1 VSDIEFHT
9 PFLNDYLKMVEET
22 ESPRLFHIW
31 AALSGISACLGRR
44 CWFPFGPMTI
54 FPNQYI
60 ALIGTPGTRKS
71 TAMSIMKNCLRKS
84 TGVRFAPVDTAGQR
98 QGLVEAMRGKVD
110 SEEYLDNVELAA
122 NENSL
127 AGLTLDQVARI
138 TNVRDETGDDSDIH
152 EEARAF
158 ISGADKH
165 HIMVT
170 ATELSRFIGQNN
182 FQMLDFLGT
191 MWDGEDYE
199 YQTKAGLTV
208 LRDPLINLL
217 SCTTPTSL
225 NVAMP
230 PAAGGQGFLSRMIL
244 VYGSRK
250 YKSVPRPTAPDAETV
265 LAVKG
270 QFNRTY
276 LECAGMFEET
286 PDAKE
291 YCESLYEWKL
301 EINDP
306 RFGYYHERRQDHL
319 IKLGMAL
326 AASRTDTTI
335 VKDDYETAHRILRA
349 TERGMPDALGE
360 FGMNPLAALKQ
371 NMLEYIRSRGAV
383 KVEDLRAVFHRD
395 SRASDFMEACNDL
408 SKLNQVSMAQLANG
422 SAVLMARGGSHNSED
437 EMLKALL
444 A

>member
-1 VSDIEFHT
+1 MGLEFHT
-9 PFLNDYLKMVEET
+9 EFLNDYMEMVEDT
-22 ESPRLFHIW
+22 ESPRLFHLWSAI
-31 AALSGISACLGRR
+31 SGISACLGRR
-44 CWFPFGPMTI
+44 CWMPFGPMTM
-54 FPNQYI
+54 FPNQFVS
-60 ALIGTPGTRKS
+60 LVGTPGTRKS
-71 TAMSIMKNCLRKS
+71 TAMNIMKRQLRKS
-84 TGVRFAPVDTAGQR
+84 TGVRFAPVDTAGMR
-98 QGLVEAMRGKVD
+98 QGLVEAMRGKND
-110 SEEYLDNVELAA
+110 SEEYIDNVELAA
-122 NENSL
+122 AEDSL
-127 AGLTLDQVARI
+127 AGLTLDVVARI
-138 TNVRDETGDDSDIH
+138 TNVRDTDEVDNDEHG
-152 EEARAF
+152 EARGF

-230 PAAGGQGFLSRMIL
+230 PAAGGQGFLSRVIL

-250 YKSVPRPTAPDAETV
+250 YKEVPTPSDPDPEIV
-265 LAVKG
+265 LKVKG

-276 LECAGMFEET
+276 LELAGVFDESK
-286 PDAKE
+286 DANVFR
-291 YCESLYEWKL
+291 ESIYGWKL

-319 IKLGMAL
+319 MKLGMAL
-326 AASRTDTTI
+326 AATRTSQTI
-335 VKDDYETAHRILRA
+335 EKEDYEAAHRILRA

-371 NMLEYIRSRGAV
+371 NMLEYIRSRGVV

-395 SRASDFMEACNDL
+395 SRATDFMEAVNDL
-408 SKLNQVSMAQLANG
+408 AKLNQVAMAQVSGG
-422 SAVLMARGGSHNSED
+422 SAVLMARQGSHNAED
-437 EMLKALL
+437 EMLKALM

>member
-1 VSDIEFHT
+1 MTDIRFHT
-9 PFLNDYLKMVEET
+9 EFLNDYLQMVEET

-31 AALSGISACLGRR
+31 AAISGISACLGRR
-44 CWFPFGPMTI
+44 CWLPFGPMTI

-60 ALIGTPGTRKS
+60 ALVGTPGTRKS
-71 TAMSIMKNCLRKS
+71 TAMNIMKRNLRKS

-98 QGLVEAMRGKVD
+98 QGLVEAMRGKAG

-122 NENSL
+122 AEDSL
-127 AGLTLDQVARI
+127 AGLTLNDVARV
-138 TNVRDETGDDSDIH
+138 TNLREPDEESDSLMD
-152 EEARAF
+152 EARNF
-158 ISGADKH
+158 ISSPDKH

-182 FQMLDFLGT
+182 FAMLDFLGT

-199 YQTKAGLTV
+199 YQTKMGLTI
-208 LRDPLINLL
+208 LRDPLINLI
-217 SCTTPTSL
+217 SCTTPTSI
-225 NVAMP
+225 NIAMP

-250 YKSVPRPTAPDAETV
+250 YKSVPRPTAPDADIV
-265 LAVKG
+265 LKVKG

-286 PDAKE
+286 PDAQA

-319 IKLGMAL
+319 IKLAMAM
-326 AASRTDTTI
+326 AASRTDTQI
-335 VKDDYETAHRILRA
+335 VKEDYEAAHRILRA

-371 NMLEYIRSRGAV
+371 NMLEYIRSRGTV

-395 SRASDFMEACNDL
+395 SRATDFMEAVNDL
-408 SKLNQVSMAQLANG
+408 AKLNQVAMAQLPNG

-437 EMLKALL
+437 DMLKALM

>member
-1 VSDIEFHT
+1 MSLKFHSE
-9 PFLNDYLKMVEET
+9 FLNDYMDMTEDT
-22 ESPRLFHIW
+22 ESPRLFHLWSAI
-31 AALSGISACLGRR
+31 SGISACLGRR
-44 CWFPFGPMTI
+44 CWLPFGPMTI
-54 FPNQYI
+54 FPNQFV
-60 ALIGTPGTRKS
+60 ALVGTPGTRKS
-71 TAMSIMKNCLRKS
+71 TAMNIMKRNLRKS
-84 TGVRFAPVDTAGQR
+84 TGVRFAPVDTAGMR
-98 QGLVEAMRGKVD
+98 QGLVEAMRGKND
-110 SEEYLDNVELAA
+110 SEEFIDNVELAA
-122 NENSL
+122 AENSL
-127 AGLTLDQVARI
+127 AGLTLNDIARV
-138 TNVRDETGDDSDIH
+138 TNVRDTDGGDSDEL
-152 EEARAF
+152 EEARGF

-199 YQTKAGLTV
+199 YQTKTGLVV

-250 YKSVPRPTAPDAETV
+250 YKEVATPMEPDPEIV
-265 LAVKG
+265 LKVKG
-270 QFNRTY
+270 QFNRSY
-276 LECAGMFEET
+276 LELAGEFIET
-286 PDAKE
+286 PAALKFR
-291 YCESLYEWKL
+291 ESIYGWKL

-326 AASRTDTTI
+326 AATRTSQTI
-335 VKDDYETAHRILRA
+335 ELEDYEAAHKILRA

-371 NMLEYIRSRGAV
+371 NMLEYIRSRGTV

-395 SRASDFMEACNDL
+395 SRATDFMEAVNDL
-408 SKLNQVSMAQLANG
+408 AKLNQIAMAQLASG
-422 SAVLMARGGSHNSED
+422 SAVLMAKGGSHNAED
-437 EMLKALL
+437 EMIKALME
-444 A
+444 

>member
-1 VSDIEFHT
+1 
-9 PFLNDYLKMVEET
+9 
-22 ESPRLFHIW
+22 
-31 AALSGISACLGRR
+31 
-44 CWFPFGPMTI
+44 MTVY
-54 FPNQYI
+54 PNQFI
-60 ALIGTPGTRKS
+60 ALVGTPGTRKS
-71 TAMSIMKNCLRKS
+71 TAMNIMKRQLRKS

-98 QGLVEAMRGKVD
+98 QGLVEAMRGKND
-110 SEEYLDNVELAA
+110 SEEFLDNVELAA
-122 NENSL
+122 ADNSL
-127 AGLTLDQVARI
+127 AGLTLEDVARI
-138 TNVRDETGDDSDIH
+138 SNVRDEEESDTDLLD
-152 EEARAF
+152 EARTF

-230 PAAGGQGFLSRMIL
+230 PAAGGQGFLSRVIL
-244 VYGSRK
+244 VYGTRK
-250 YKSVPRPTAPDAETV
+250 YKLVPTPEEPDPEIV
-265 LAVKG
+265 LKVKG

-276 LECAGMFEET
+276 LELAGEVIET
-286 PDAKE
+286 PEALA
-291 YCESLYEWKL
+291 YRESLYDFKL

-319 IKLGMAL
+319 MKLAMAL
-326 AASRTDTTI
+326 AASRTSLTI
-335 VKDDYETAHRILRA
+335 EKEDYEAAHKILRA

-371 NMLEYIRSRGAV
+371 NMLEYIRARGVV

-395 SRASDFMEACNDL
+395 SRATDFMEAVNDL
-408 SKLNQVSMAQLANG
+408 AKLNQVAMSQLTGG
-422 SAVLMARGGSHNSED
+422 SAVLMAKGGTKNAED
-437 EMLKALL
+437 EMIKALME
-444 A
+444 

>member
-1 VSDIEFHT
+1 MSLEFHSE
-9 PFLNDYLKMVEET
+9 FLNDYLEMVEET
-22 ESPRLFHIW
+22 ESPRLFHLWSAI
-31 AALSGISACLGRR
+31 SGISACLGRR
-44 CWFPFGPMTI
+44 CWLPFGPMTI
-54 FPNQYI
+54 YPNQFI
-60 ALIGTPGTRKS
+60 TLVGTPGTRKS
-71 TAMSIMKNCLRKS
+71 TAMNIMKRNLRKS

-98 QGLVEAMRGKVD
+98 QGLVEAMRGKND
-110 SEEYLDNVELAA
+110 SEEYLNGVELAA
-122 NENSL
+122 AENSL
-127 AGLTLDQVARI
+127 AGLTLDQVAQVS
-138 TNVRDETGDDSDIH
+138 NVRGEMSSDSDLLD
-152 EEARAF
+152 EARTF
-158 ISGADKH
+158 VSGADKH

-199 YQTKAGLTV
+199 YQTKTGLTV

-250 YKSVPRPTAPDAETV
+250 YREIATPCEPDPEVV
-265 LAVKG
+265 LKVKG

-276 LECAGMFEET
+276 LELAGEFIET
-286 PDAKE
+286 PKAVE
-291 YCESLYEWKL
+291 FRESIYGWKL

-319 IKLGMAL
+319 QKLGMAL
-326 AASRTDTTI
+326 AASRTDMTI
-335 VKDDYETAHRILRA
+335 TLEDYEAAHKILRA
-349 TERGMPDALGE
+349 TEHGMPDALGE

-371 NMLEYIRSRGAV
+371 NMLEYIRSMRTV
-383 KVEDLRAVFHRD
+383 KLEDLRAVFHRD
-395 SRASDFMEACNDL
+395 SRATDFMEAVNDL
-408 SKLNQVSMAQLANG
+408 SKLNQVSMAQLQNG
-422 SAVLMARGGSHNSED
+422 SAVLLARGGGHNAED
-437 EMLKALL
+437 DMMKALM

>member
-1 VSDIEFHT
+1 MSLNFHSE
-9 PFLNDYLKMVEET
+9 FLNDYMEMVEDT
-22 ESPRLFHIW
+22 ESPRLFHLW
-31 AALSGISACLGRR
+31 AGISGISACLGRR
-44 CWFPFGPMTI
+44 CWLPFGPMTVY
-54 FPNQYI
+54 PNQFI
-60 ALIGTPGTRKS
+60 TLVGTPGTRKS
-71 TAMSIMKNCLRKS
+71 TAMNIMKRNLRKS

-98 QGLVEAMRGKVD
+98 QGLVEAMRGKND
-110 SEEYLDNVELAA
+110 SEEFLDNVELAA
-122 NENSL
+122 AENSL
-127 AGLTLDQVARI
+127 AGLTLDEVARI
-138 TNVRDETGDDSDIH
+138 SNVRDGDDADSDH
-152 EEARAF
+152 LDEARNF
-158 ISGADKH
+158 VSGADKH

-250 YKSVPRPTAPDAETV
+250 YKEVPTPTEPDSEIV
-265 LAVKG
+265 LKVKG

-276 LECAGMFEET
+276 LELAGEFT
-286 PDAKE
+286 
-291 YCESLYEWKL
+291 ESVAALAFRESIYGWKL

-326 AASRTDTTI
+326 CATRTSQTI
-335 VKDDYETAHRILRA
+335 EKEDYELAHKILRA

-371 NMLEYIRSRGAV
+371 NMLEYIRSRGTV

-395 SRASDFMEACNDL
+395 SRATDFMEAVNDL
-408 SKLNQVSMAQLANG
+408 AKLNQVAMAQLASG
-422 SAVLMARGGSHNSED
+422 SSVLMAKGGSHNAED
-437 EMLKALL
+437 EMIKALME
-444 A
+444 